1 MMVFRDPAFVTTFT
15 DYFHWNS
22 SISITLEFISL
33 KSLYSNQL
41 PGDFERASS
50 SAYIYLRQPHLS
62 PVRMT
67 AGQSPS
73 SLQVPSTYCAI
84 VNVNPIIVT

>member
-50 SAYIYLRQPHLS
+50 SAYIY
-62 PVRMT
+62 
-67 AGQSPS
+67 
-73 SLQVPSTYCAI
+73 I
-84 VNVNPIIVT
+84 